1 MGKRN
6 YRRFEA
12 AFKRQL
18 VEQIETGQLSPTEAA
33 RDNQIAR
40 SLIERW
46 RQQYQSNGLVEK
58 PSKRERQLEADNE
71 KLKAK
76 IGELVLEMDH
86 LKKWQNWVQ
95 QRKSADT
102 SVITAKNLDQ
112 FRKPAKSRG
121 YR

>member
-58 PSKRERQLEADNE
+58 PSKRERQVEADNE

-76 IGELVLEMDH
+76 IGELILEMDH

>member
-1 MGKRN
+1 LEVG
-6 YRRFEA
+6 
-12 AFKRQL
+12 
-18 VEQIETGQLSPTEAA
+18 
-33 RDNQIAR
+33 
-40 SLIERW
+40 
-46 RQQYQSNGLVEK
+46 QQYLSNGLVEK

-76 IGELVLEMDH
+76 IGELILEMDH